1 MGTFVP
7 GTPKEQQE
15 LLHAAGYRDFDDLF
29 SVIPESVY
37 LKSPLPLEEGK
48 SELETEETISRIAEK
63 NKVYRAI
70 FRGAGA
76 YDHYIPAIVKRVTTK
91 ETFLTAY
98 TPYQAEISQGV
109 LQSIF
114 EYQTMICA
122 LTGMD
127 VSNASV
133 YDGATATAE
142 AAELCVERKKT
153 RVLISA
159 SVAPEVRKVV
169 KTYAFG
175 RDTDL
180 QEIPEQRL
188 PDRPGEKEIETA
200 LEKEAG
206 EILRRIPKGAAVIAM
221 CVEGKM
227 LSSTDFA
234 AFLQGLQNRGVSH
247 VCFVVGGSFG
257 LHPNVK
263 QAASLRLSMSEM
275 TFPHHL
281 ARVMLSE
288 QIYRAFT
295 ILNGSQYHK

>member
-1 MGTFVP
+1 M
-7 GTPKEQQE
+7 
-15 LLHAAGYRDFDDLF
+15 L
-29 SVIPESVY
+29 SVTV
-37 LKSPLPLEEGK
+37 LCVGK
-48 SELETEETISRIAEK
+48 MREK
-63 NKVYRAI
+63 
-70 FRGAGA
+70 
-76 YDHYIPAIVKRVTTK
+76 HYISAFSEYEKR
-91 ETFLTAY
+91 L
-98 TPYQAEISQGV
+98 
-109 LQSIF
+109 
-114 EYQTMICA
+114 
-122 LTGMD
+122 
-127 VSNASV
+127 
-133 YDGATATAE
+133 GAF
-142 AAELCVERKKT
+142 CR
-153 RVLISA
+153 
-159 SVAPEVRKVV
+159 
-169 KTYAFG
+169 F
-175 RDTDL
+175 DL